1 MTGLRSKGLGTNIA
15 ITFLRQGL
23 GLVVTLGLVAL
34 IARTLGPDGQG
45 KYALAILLST
55 LIVILSNLGVP
66 SANVYFI
73 GRGDVSV
80 NRALRTNVM
89 LWVALSVIGV
99 GIGAGIIRFFA
110 DRWFPSVPEHMLW
123 ITLAGVPISLLH
135 AFLVSLLQGL
145 QDFHRYNIVLF
156 IQPVLAFVLTAV
168 AILGLQSGTEGALWA
183 YVLAWLLSLVFA
195 WWALAPHVLAARM
208 TPDEHRIKRYAK
220 RCVGYGWRAQI
231 ANNLAFFS
239 YRSSTLLIN
248 FYMSPATTGLYV
260 TAVAIAEKIWL
271 LSQAASQVLLPRLS
285 ELHTDEARRRRLTP
299 LATKLVFLVSMGI
312 AVVLFVFAGP
322 LIVGVFTD
330 KYEPSI
336 GALRWLLPGVVA
348 LSVAR
353 GVSIDLAARGR
364 VDLNLYVAIVTLASI
379 VVASVLLIP
388 RYGIN
393 GAAMAT
399 TLSYLLNTV
408 IKLVLYHRITG
419 IRWYELMVPKR
430 ADVAVIKEKIASVRR
445 NDR

>member
-1 MTGLRSKGLGTNIA
+1 
-15 ITFLRQGL
+15 
-23 GLVVTLGLVAL
+23 
-34 IARTLGPDGQG
+34 
-45 KYALAILLST
+45 
-55 LIVILSNLGVP
+55 
-66 SANVYFI
+66 
-73 GRGDVSV
+73 
-80 NRALRTNVM
+80 
-89 LWVALSVIGV
+89 
-99 GIGAGIIRFFA
+99 
-110 DRWFPSVPEHMLW
+110 
-123 ITLAGVPISLLH
+123 
-135 AFLVSLLQGL
+135 
-145 QDFHRYNIVLF
+145 
-156 IQPVLAFVLTAV
+156 
-168 AILGLQSGTEGALWA
+168 
-183 YVLAWLLSLVFA
+183 
-195 WWALAPHVLAARM
+195 
-208 TPDEHRIKRYAK
+208 
-220 RCVGYGWRAQI
+220 
-231 ANNLAFFS
+231 
-239 YRSSTLLIN
+239 TLLIN

-408 IKLVLYHRITG
+408 IKLVLYYRITG

-430 ADVAVIKEKIASVRR
+430 ADIAVIKGKIDSVRR
-445 NDR
+445 NDL

>member
-1 MTGLRSKGLGTNIA
+1 LLSKGLGTNIA

-45 KYALAILLST
+45 KYALAILLSA

-80 NRALRTNVM
+80 SRAMRTSLM
-89 LWVALSVIGV
+89 LWMALSVFGI

-110 DRWFPSVPEHMLW
+110 DRWFPGVPEHMLW

-156 IQPVLAFVLTAV
+156 TQPVLAFVLTAI
-168 AILGLQSGTEGALWA
+168 AILGLQSGAEGALWA

-195 WWALAPHVLAARM
+195 WWALAPHLAAARK
-208 TPDEHRIKRYAK
+208 TSGEHRIERYAK

-248 FYMSPATTGLYV
+248 FFMSPAATGLYV

-285 ELHTDEARRRRLTP
+285 ELHADEARRRRLTP
-299 LATKLVFLVSMGI
+299 LATKLVFLVSLGI
-312 AVVLFVFAGP
+312 AFVLFVFAGP
-322 LIVGVFTD
+322 LILGVFTD

-336 GALRWLLPGVVA
+336 AALRWLLPGVVA

-353 GVSIDLAARGR
+353 GVSTDLAARGR
-364 VDLNLYVAIVTLASI
+364 VDLNLYVAVVTLTSV

-399 TLSYLLNTV
+399 TFSYLLNTV
-408 IKLVLYHRITG
+408 IKLVLYYRITG
-419 IRWYELMVPKR
+419 KRWYELMVPKR
-430 ADVAVIKEKIASVRR
+430 ADVAVIKGKIDSFRR
-445 NDR
+445 NDL